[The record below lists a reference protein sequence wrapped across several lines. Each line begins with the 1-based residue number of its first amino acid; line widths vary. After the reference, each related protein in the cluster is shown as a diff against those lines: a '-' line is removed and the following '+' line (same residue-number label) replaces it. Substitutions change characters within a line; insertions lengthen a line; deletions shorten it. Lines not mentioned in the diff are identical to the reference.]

1 MQNIYLVGFMG
12 TGKTVVGKVLAKR
25 LSKDFIEMD
34 TVIEEKE
41 GSEIVDIF
49 TQQGEAYFRKL
60 EKELLQELSAKKD
73 LVISCG
79 GGLICD
85 SDNLK
90 LLKET
95 GTVFALT
102 ASVSTIYQR
111 TKEYTH
117 RPILNVDDP
126 QEKIKQLLA
135 KRVPCYAQ
143 AQHSIDTNDLSPEE
157 IADKIIAILNHG

>member
-1 MQNIYLVGFMG
+1 MKNVYLVGFMG
-12 TGKTVVGKVLAKR
+12 TGKTAVGEVLAKR
-25 LSKDFIEMD
+25 LAKEFIEMD
-34 TVIEEKE
+34 ALIEEKE

-49 TQQGEAYFRKL
+49 IKQGETYFRSL
-60 EKELLQELSAKKD
+60 EKVLLGKLSKRED

-85 SDNLK
+85 PENLK
-90 LLKET
+90 QLKET
-95 GTVFALT
+95 GVVFALW

-111 TKEYTH
+111 IKGHGH

-126 QEKIKQLLA
+126 QAKIEQLLA
-135 KRVPCYAQ
+135 KRAPYYAQ
-143 AQHSIDTNDLSPEE
+143 AQHSIDTDNLSPEE